1 MSILTLPTPP
11 KRPEFGPWA
20 DKPRSE
26 WTPEQA
32 QEWDEKIAV
41 YKQECE
47 ATVAGLEGLPDYL
60 NLLAAPAQ
68 GRSLS

>member
-1 MSILTLPTPP
+1 MNILTLPTPP
-11 KRPEFGPWA
+11 KRPTFGAWA

-32 QEWDEKIAV
+32 QEWDEKMAI

-47 ATVAGLEGLPDYL
+47 AALARMGELPDYL

-68 GRSLS
+68 GSTPS